1 MKQAIN
7 AVIFDWAGT
16 TIDYGCFAPLL
27 PFVEAFKEFGL
38 TPTLAE
44 VRAPM
49 GMLKID
55 HIRELLT
62 LDRIKQ
68 QFITQY
74 QRQPNF
80 EDIQNIYSIF
90 EQHVFKHLTQFTQP
104 IDGVVETVAQL
115 REMNLIIGSTT
126 GYTSQMMEIVV
137 PATAEKG
144 YKPDL
149 WVAADQVK
157 RGRPYPYM
165 IYQNML
171 ELDIPNIR
179 GIVKIGDTISDI
191 LEGLAAGCISVGVI
205 EGSSELGL
213 SKAEFD
219 SIDFATQR
227 TAKLKIRN
235 RMYAAGANYVIDNI
249 QELPSLICALNSC
262 YN

>member
-1 MKQAIN
+1 MKQPIN

-27 PFVEAFKEFGL
+27 PFVEAFKRFGL
-38 TPTLAE
+38 TLTLAE

-55 HIRELLT
+55 HIRELLALNT
-62 LDRIKQ
+62 VKQ
-68 QFITQY
+68 QFIAQY
-74 QRQPNF
+74 QREPNL

-90 EQHVFKHLTQFTQP
+90 EQQVFEHLTQFTQP
-104 IDGVVETVAQL
+104 IDGVIETVARL
-115 REMNLIIGSTT
+115 REMGIIIGSTT

-137 PATAEKG
+137 PAAARHG
-144 YKPDL
+144 YTPDF

-165 IYQNML
+165 IYRNML

-179 GIVKIGDTISDI
+179 GVVKIGDTTSDI

-213 SKAEFD
+213 SKIEFD
-219 SIDFATQR
+219 AMNFASQR
-227 TAKLKIRN
+227 DAKLKIRN

-249 QELPSLICALNSC
+249 QELPDLICALNSC
-262 YN
+262 YK